1 MGFWISAIILAAII
15 GYGMW
20 KAKPRPLTIA
30 FVVSLYVELEMYVYV
45 NHWVSYLP
53 IGQHI
58 LFYAIPIGVFLLVSF
73 VYSKVT
79 EMSFEDAVSESS
91 CQYIGVII
99 AVWLSFP
106 TVFMLYDW
114 QDAKA
119 EYETEMEEL
128 FGEEWEDEVEEMEY
142 ERISRHP

>member
-1 MGFWISAIILAAII
+1 MGFWISAVILAIII
-15 GYGMW
+15 GYYMW
-20 KAKPRPLTIA
+20 EAKPRLFAAVFI
-30 FVVSLYVELEMYVYV
+30 VSLYVEFEIYAYVY
-45 NHWVSYLP
+45 NWLSYLP
-53 IGQHI
+53 IKQHI
-58 LFYAIPIGVFLLVSF
+58 LFYAIPVVVFLLASF
-73 VYSKVT
+73 VYSKIT
-79 EMSFEDAVSESS
+79 ETSFEDAVSESS

-119 EYETEMEEL
+119 EYETEMENL